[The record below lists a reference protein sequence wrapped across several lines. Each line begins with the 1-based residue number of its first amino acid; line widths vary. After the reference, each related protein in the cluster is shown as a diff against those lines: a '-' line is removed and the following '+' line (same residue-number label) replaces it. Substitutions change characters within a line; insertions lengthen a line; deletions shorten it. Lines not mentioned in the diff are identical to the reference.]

1 MMLSREMGYKIM
13 NVTILGSVQKL
24 RIEKENENE
33 NEFIKIDDDFM
44 ISNSQSYLLQELLTG
59 KFALNIGKIAFD
71 SMLGSNYVFGN
82 FTTNDE
88 GTFTTEMY
96 GILDSYAGYM
106 QFVLLSLWFVK
117 DNSVNIPSLYQHCE
131 SAEVTLSNTRCV
143 FNSTAKGEYVESVFT
158 AQEIQQASSWLDRI
172 STFMNEHEKNDVL
185 LEKIDVGGP
194 HFQNNNKKL
203 PYDQFGRIPRA
214 LLFVQLAR
222 KESFLPLKI
231 TGYVGVLETIFSSD
245 NNEISHQIAERVS
258 LFLNGNSEEK
268 VENYQ
273 FIKKIYGMRSEYV
286 HGAKFSSKKYAE
298 MENVCPILDELVR
311 RIMRKVLAE
320 YSYFNNASKNEITNT
335 FLNMI
340 FEKSD
345 DQVL

>member
-1 MMLSREMGYKIM
+1 M
-13 NVTILGSVQKL
+13 NVKILGSVQKL
-24 RIEKENENE
+24 RLEKD

-44 ISNSQSYLLQELLTG
+44 ISNNQSYLLRELFTG
-59 KFALNIGKIAFD
+59 KFALSIGNIAFN
-71 SMLGSNYVFGN
+71 SIVESNYVFGN
-82 FTTNDE
+82 FTTKDE
-88 GTFTTEMY
+88 ETLTAEMY

-106 QFVLLSLWFVK
+106 QFVLLSLWFIK
-117 DNSVNIPSLYQHCE
+117 DNSVNIPSLYLHCE
-131 SAEVTLSNTRCV
+131 STEATLSNIRCI

-158 AQEIQQASSWLDRI
+158 DQEIQQASSWLDRI
-172 STFMNEHEKNDVL
+172 LNFMNEHEKNDVL

-194 HFQNNNKKL
+194 HFKNNNKNL

-214 LLFVQLAR
+214 LLFIQLAR

-258 LFLNGNSEEK
+258 LFLNGNSKEK
-268 VENYQ
+268 LENYK
-273 FIKKIYGMRSEYV
+273 FIKQIYGMRSNYV
-286 HGAKFSSKKYAE
+286 HGAKFSSTIYAQ
-298 MENVCPILDELVR
+298 MENVCPLLDELVR
-311 RIMRKVLAE
+311 EIMKKVLVE
-320 YSYFNNASKNEITNT
+320 YSFFNNASKNEMTTT

-345 DQVL
+345 D